1 MFHKMTH
8 EQQALLY
15 LVRLG
20 IGNYIEPGFDFKG
33 VDWRNLI
40 DLSFDQAVVAIAID
54 GLSKVEGY
62 ACPEPVEGRVNG
74 LDVLDSPEME
84 NVKYEWFGEIFH
96 AEEEYSRHQN
106 VFSELVGLLS
116 EQHINVLLLKG
127 LGLPK
132 YYPVSNHRPTG
143 DFDIYTYGQHLD
155 VDNFVSSKGILVD
168 KGYPKHSIF
177 DFKGVTV
184 ENHYMYLDSFQT
196 RCEKRVQT
204 FLESLDMDILCE
216 GGYYTPSPLKNYFF
230 LLCHT
235 ARHFSGYK
243 SIGLRHILDWGLFL
257 KAEMGGLDLDL
268 VRKKLQ
274 EFNLE
279 RTNDLFVSLAERV
292 CGLDFSDLLFERLP
306 EEECTSILEYIL
318 SDKQRV
324 FPKHFV
330 PRFMYKLKSLA
341 GNYWKY
347 HYLSITMRERV
358 WYSIK
363 YHLSGKAEI

>member
-1 MFHKMTH
+1 MTH

-20 IGNYIEPGFDFKG
+20 IGNDIEPGFDFKG
-33 VDWRNLI
+33 VDWRSLI
-40 DLSFDQAVVAIAID
+40 DLSFDQAVAAIAID
-54 GLSKVEGY
+54 GLSKVGG
-62 ACPEPVEGRVNG
+62 CTCHEPVEGRVDG
-74 LDVLDSPEME
+74 LDTLDSPEME
-84 NVKYEWFGEIFH
+84 NMKYEWFGETIQ
-96 AEEEYSRHQN
+96 AEEEYSRHQS

-127 LGLPK
+127 LGLSK
-132 YYPVSNHRPTG
+132 YYPIPNHRPTG
-143 DFDIYTYGQHLD
+143 DFDIYAYGQHLN
-155 VDNFVSSKGILVD
+155 VDSLFRKNGISID
-168 KGYPKHSIF
+168 CSYPKHSVFIY
-177 DFKGVTV
+177 KGVTV
-184 ENHYMYLDSFQT
+184 ENHYIYLDSFIT
-196 RCEKRVQT
+196 KCEKKVQK
-204 FLESLDMDILCE
+204 FIESLYADVLNDD
-216 GGYYTPSPLKNYFF
+216 GYYTPSPIKNYFF

-235 ARHFSGYK
+235 ARHFSEIE
-243 SIGLRHILDWGLFL
+243 SIRLRHILDWGLFL
-257 KAEMGGLDLDL
+257 KAEMSGLDLVL

-274 EFNLE
+274 DFDLE

-306 EEECTSILEYIL
+306 EEECTSVLEYIL

-324 FPKHFV
+324 FPKHLV
-330 PRFMYKLKSLA
+330 SRFMYKLKSLA
-341 GNYWKY
+341 GNNWKY